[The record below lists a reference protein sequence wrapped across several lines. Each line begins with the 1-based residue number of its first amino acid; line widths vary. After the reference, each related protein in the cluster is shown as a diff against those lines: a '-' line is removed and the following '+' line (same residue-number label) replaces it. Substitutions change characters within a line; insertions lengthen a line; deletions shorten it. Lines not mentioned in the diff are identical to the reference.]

1 MNQRG
6 QGPEDR
12 TKSTKVQEFRR
23 GQVRPRALKDRL
35 KRMSISG
42 KLLFLTLLVASLGI
56 LSGGTV
62 LLVLHQSLVR
72 EDSERS
78 ALALAS
84 AAAEYCEGPLV
95 FDDREGGA
103 EVLGKLESNPQ
114 IHGATL
120 YDAGGQVFATYE
132 APGRT
137 VPVVKGFAP
146 GVRSQGHYLLA
157 VHPVRH
163 GKQTVGTL
171 VVATSTMGVEQK
183 AFQETVFTLLLC
195 VGLIALCGLLAFRLQ
210 KFVTAPLVQLAET
223 MRGVDQHNKLPAPV
237 EPPTSDEIGTLYEG
251 FNTMVAQLQAREQE
265 RDRSEAQLR
274 AVLEAL
280 PDKVFLVHSDGQLA
294 DVLAQDAEPAT
305 LPSDGVSGKMLED
318 VMPADVA
325 DALLAMVRDT
335 LETRAPQRLEYA
347 IEDESGT
354 LSFEAISSVVA
365 DAVEGSSNPR
375 VLIISRDVS
384 ERRELEQQLRHSAKM
399 DAIGRLAGGVAH
411 DFNNLLTGI
420 IGYADL
426 VRRLKDPRSQAFAE
440 AILGASSRATELVRQ
455 LLAFSRRSEPSF
467 EPTRVEPLVE
477 NVANILRR
485 TVDRRIDVRV
495 DAEACSAVRADP
507 TLLETAILNLAVNAR
522 DAMPEGGDLTLR
534 VRPVDVAEGE
544 QGPDGIPLAAGPY
557 VEVSVVDSGAGIEPS
572 LRNRIFEP
580 FFTTK
585 PTGKGTGLGLA
596 AVYGTVRSHGG
607 AIFVESTAG
616 KGTTFRI
623 LLPSLG
629 SMLLSP
635 RPAIPSIATG
645 EGHILVVD
653 DEDFVR
659 QTAARFLRDMGYE
672 VSEAVDGQDALDVFE
687 REGADLDLVV
697 LDLVMPRMHGMD
709 VLGVLRRRAPGLPVL
724 LMSGHAVGAKVDE
737 ARRDADAFLQKPFRP
752 ADLVTT
758 VQRLLAL
765 RRVDLPRSANPQGPS
780 DEQSVTKQCSSG
792 RIES

>member
-1 MNQRG
+1 MNPSG
-6 QGPEDR
+6 APERR
-12 TKSTKVQEFRR
+12 TKSTKVQDRP

-35 KRMSISG
+35 KRMSVSR

-62 LLVLHQSLVR
+62 LLLLHQRLVR
-72 EDSERS
+72 EDGERS

-120 YDAGGQVFATYE
+120 YDAEGRVFARFE
-132 APGRT
+132 AAGQT
-137 VPVVKGFAP
+137 VPIVREFAP
-146 GVRSQGHYLLA
+146 GVHSQGHYLFA
-157 VHPVRH
+157 VHQVQH
-163 GKQTVGTL
+163 GKHTVGTL
-171 VVATSTMGVEQK
+171 VVATSTLGVEQK
-183 AFQETVFTLLLC
+183 AYQETVFTLLLC
-195 VGLIALCGLLAFRLQ
+195 AGLIALCGLLAFRLQ
-210 KFVTAPLVQLAET
+210 RFVTAPLVQLAET

-280 PDKVFLVHSDGQLA
+280 PDRVFLIHSDGRLA
-294 DVLAQDAEPAT
+294 DVLAQDATPAT
-305 LPSDGVSGKMLED
+305 LPIDGVSGKTLED

-335 LETRAPQRLEYA
+335 LETREPQRLEYA
-347 IEDESGT
+347 IQDESGT

-365 DAVEGSSNPR
+365 DAVGSSEPR

-384 ERRELEQQLRHSAKM
+384 ERRELEQQLRHAAKM

-426 VRRLKDPRSQAFAE
+426 IRRLNDSRSQAFAE

-467 EPTRVEPLVE
+467 EPTRVEPLLE

-495 DAEACSAVRADP
+495 DAETCSAVRADP

-522 DAMPEGGDLTLR
+522 DAMPEGGNLTLR

-544 QGPDGIPLAAGPY
+544 QGPDGIPLTAGPY

-572 LRNRIFEP
+572 LRSRIFEP

-607 AIFVESTAG
+607 AIFVESTTG

-623 LLPSLG
+623 MLPSLG
-629 SMLLSP
+629 TMLLSP
-635 RPAIPSIATG
+635 RPAVPSIATG

-659 QTAARFLRDMGYE
+659 QTAARFLRDMGYD
-672 VSEAVDGQDALDVFE
+672 VTEAVDGQDALDVFD
-687 REGADLDLVV
+687 REGSGLDLVV

-709 VLGVLRRRAPGLPVL
+709 VLEALRQRAPGLPVL

-737 ARRDADAFLQKPFRP
+737 ARRNADAFLQKPFRP

-765 RRVDLPRSANPQGPS
+765 RRVDLPHPTTPQLPS
-780 DEQSVTKQCSSG
+780 DERRGTKRWSSG
-792 RIES
+792 RMDS